1 MWEGS
6 LGGEEGGAGWPAW
19 GRRRCRGYEASA
31 WRRPMGAGRRLEEL
45 RGGGPPCEGALG
57 RTRRRRHHAKQAGAW
72 RSHVEDP
79 RVVGLPRG
87 CAPAV
92 DLWGEGSARA
102 GGDGERRPV
111 GRSGR
116 QRARRRTDDARG

>member
-1 MWEGS
+1 MARRVVRVGRR
-6 LGGEEGGAGWPAW
+6 GDGGAAG
-19 GRRRCRGYEASA
+19 EM
-31 WRRPMGAGRRLEEL
+31 RPVH
-45 RGGGPPCEGALG
+45 GGGPWEQDGVWRSCGVEGHRVKGLWG

-79 RVVGLPRG
+79 RVVGLPHG
-87 CAPAV
+87 CAPAI